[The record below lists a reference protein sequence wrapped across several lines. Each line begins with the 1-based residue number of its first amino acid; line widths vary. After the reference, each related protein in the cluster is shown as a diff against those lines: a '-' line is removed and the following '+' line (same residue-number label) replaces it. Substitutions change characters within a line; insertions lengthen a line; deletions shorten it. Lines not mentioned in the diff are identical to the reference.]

1 MKQGVLVTDGDERS
15 TLAVTRS
22 LGRQGVPVFV
32 GAEAA
37 GSLAGSSRYCTQSF
51 TYPSPWLDPE
61 GYLACLAKKA
71 AEFDATAIFPMTEIA
86 MELIGERRADLTKIA
101 ALPFPALDQ
110 YHLLSDK
117 YRLTTW
123 AERAGI
129 PVPKTIFVP
138 DGRILGLVERIDSW
152 PVVVKPGRSL
162 LRRDGYWRKSEVLI
176 AHDAAEL
183 QEFYSDRW
191 FLKQPSMIQRY
202 IPGHGEGVFGLF
214 RTGNPSVLFAH
225 RRLRERPP
233 SGGVSVLREAIA
245 LPEPMTA
252 YAVRTMQFA
261 RWDGVA
267 MIEFKVDRE
276 TQVPYLMEVNGRFW
290 GSLQLAIDAGIDFPA
305 LLYNSVT
312 GTGAPAELQPYRVG
326 TRSHWWLGGVDHL
339 LARLRNPAGELSLS
353 PGAGSRGAALVS
365 LVNVFDIRAKNEI
378 FRTSDLAPG
387 MNELAAYGRRL
398 LTSISTKFGNR
409 ARSAYRKMRHALID
423 VGLKAGLNRK
433 ALGKRF
439 PQRARTVL
447 VLCKGNICRSP
458 FVDKYLTIAAR
469 QRALDLRV
477 SSAGLD
483 ANAGRQA
490 HPLALERSFKVGVP
504 LDEHRAQAVSET
516 LVNEA
521 DVILVMEPDQQE
533 ELIARFP
540 QAAEK
545 TFLLGHFDPERP
557 LTEIA
562 DPYGMPAAEFDAC
575 YARLSAACDGF
586 LARLVPASK
595 VV

>member
-1 MKQGVLVTDGDERS
+1 M
-15 TLAVTRS
+15 
-22 LGRQGVPVFV
+22 
-32 GAEAA
+32 
-37 GSLAGSSRYCTQSF
+37 
-51 TYPSPWLDPE
+51 
-61 GYLACLAKKA
+61 
-71 AEFDATAIFPMTEIA
+71 
-86 MELIGERRADLTKIA
+86 
-101 ALPFPALDQ
+101 
-110 YHLLSDK
+110 
-117 YRLTTW
+117 
-123 AERAGI
+123 
-129 PVPKTIFVP
+129 
-138 DGRILGLVERIDSW
+138 
-152 PVVVKPGRSL
+152 
-162 LRRDGYWRKSEVLI
+162 LI

-202 IPGHGEGVFGLF
+202 ITGHGEGVFGLF
-214 RTGNPSVLFAH
+214 RAGDPSVLFAH

-245 LPEPMTA
+245 LPEPMTD
-252 YAVRTMQFA
+252 YAVRIMQFA

-312 GTGAPAELQPYRVG
+312 GTSAPAELQPYRVG
-326 TRSHWWLGGVDHL
+326 VRSHWWLGGVDHL

-353 PGAGSRGAALVS
+353 RSAGSRGGALIS
-365 LVNVFDIRAKNEI
+365 LGNVFDNRVKNEI
-378 FRTSDLAPG
+378 FRASDLAPG
-387 MNELAAYGRRL
+387 MNELAAYCRRL
-398 LTSISTKFGNR
+398 VTSIYTKLGNR
-409 ARSAYRKMRHALID
+409 TRGTYRKMRYALINF
-423 VGLKAGLNRK
+423 GLKAGLNRK
-433 ALGKRF
+433 TLGERF

-458 FVDKYLTIAAR
+458 FVDKYLRIAAR
-469 QRALDLRV
+469 QRALDLQV

-483 ANAGRQA
+483 AKSGRQA

-521 DVILVMEPDQQE
+521 DIILVMEPDQQE
-533 ELIARFP
+533 ELLSSFP

-557 LTEIA
+557 VTEIA
-562 DPYGMPAAEFDAC
+562 DPYGRPAAEFDAC
-575 YARLSAACDGF
+575 YAQLSAACEGL
-586 LARLVPASK
+586 LARLAPTS
-595 VV
+595 